1 MKTDWQDNISTEEC
15 TLNSQDGGVFNR
27 GVAGCVSGVWRDV
40 ARCGEVWRDVVRNG
54 EIRRSVARCGE
65 MW

>member
-27 GVAGCVSGVWRDV
+27 GVAGCVSGVWRGETRV
-40 ARCGEVWRDVVRNG
+40 AVCSGLWRVVKR
-54 EIRRSVARCGE
+54 
-65 MW
+65 